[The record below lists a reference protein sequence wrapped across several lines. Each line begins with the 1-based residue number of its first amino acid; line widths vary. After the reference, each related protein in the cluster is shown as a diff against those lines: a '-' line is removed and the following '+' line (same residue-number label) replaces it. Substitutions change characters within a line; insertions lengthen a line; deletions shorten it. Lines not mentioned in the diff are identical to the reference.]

1 MQKYFFNLGR
11 NPTLS
16 ASEIFSV
23 LKKLQISATPYIFS
37 EEVLVI
43 TVNNPLDAIG
53 MNKILGG
60 SVKIGQVFD
69 EIGME
74 EDESKFNYIFSS
86 ENLLANYIPLKSG
99 KIHFGVS
106 IYNGGSSIQYVAQLE
121 RQLKNI
127 NKLIKENLKIAGL
140 KAGFVQIKDRF
151 LSSVSVAK
159 NNLLDHGAEIVLIL
173 STDKIMVGKT
183 LAVQEFEEFSRRD
196 FDRPR
201 KDKKSGIMP
210 PKLARMMINIAE
222 PDKNEVMLDP
232 FCGSGTVIGEAI
244 YMGFRNIIG
253 SDISRRAIEDS
264 KENINWIFANF
275 QHLKLIDYNLKI
287 FESDVRR
294 LRELIS
300 PNSVHSIITE
310 PFLGPSLHRMPEENR
325 IRSVFMDLERLYLD
339 AFKTFSEIMVTH
351 GNIVIIFPA
360 FILNGRMISMQIVEQ
375 IKSLG
380 FRQLGLM
387 PDDIS
392 NSSMLKITHR
402 NTIIYGSRD
411 QFVIREIIKFEK
423 I

>member
-37 EEVLVI
+37 EEILVI
-43 TVNNPLDAIG
+43 SVSNQLEAIG

-86 ENLLANYIPLKSG
+86 KNLLTNYISSKTG

-159 NNLLDHGAEIVLIL
+159 NNLLDHGAEIVLII
-173 STDKIMVGKT
+173 TPDKILVGKT

-222 PDKNEVMLDP
+222 TDKDEVMLDP
-232 FCGSGTVIGEAI
+232 FCGSATVVGEAI

-253 SDISRRAIEDS
+253 SDISRKAIEDS

-275 QHLKLIDYNLKI
+275 QHLKINDYNLKI

-294 LRELIS
+294 LRELVS
-300 PNSVHSIITE
+300 SHSVHSIITE
-310 PFLGPSLHRMPEENR
+310 PFLGPPLHRMPDENR
-325 IRSVFMDLERLYLD
+325 IRSIFMDLERLYLD
-339 AFKTFSEIMVTH
+339 AFKTFSKILVPH
-351 GNIVIIFPA
+351 GKIVFIFPA
-360 FILNGRMISMQIVEQ
+360 FFINGRMISMDLIEK

-380 FRQLGLM
+380 FRQLELM
-387 PDDIS
+387 PDNIS
-392 NSSMLKITHR
+392 NSSMLKTTHIK
-402 NTIIYGSRD
+402 TIIYGSRN